1 MANRIV
7 IIGGVAGGASAAAK
21 ARRTDEQA
29 EITIFEKGPYISFAN
44 CGLPYY
50 VGGDIED
57 RDDLLLQT
65 PESFY
70 ARFRVKVHV
79 GHKVTAIDRAA
90 KTVTVRKPDGS
101 SFAEPYDKLIISPGA
116 KAIVPSLPGV
126 DAKNVFTLKTVPDA
140 DGLKKYVS
148 ENKPGTAVV
157 VGAGFIG
164 LEIAE
169 AFAKLGLDTTIV
181 ELQKQ
186 VLPPLDAEM
195 AAYVSAHLSTAGIN
209 MILGDGVKALHGGG
223 TVTELELNS
232 GLKIPAGVVVLAIGV
247 SPETAL
253 AKSAGLEM
261 GPLGGIKTN
270 SLMQTSDPDIYAAGD
285 AVECLHLVTG
295 KPARIWLAGPA
306 NKQGRAAGANAA
318 GSRIEFKGALATA
331 IVRAAGIDAGKTGLS
346 EREAQ
351 KEKMDYVAVHVHA
364 RDHAS
369 YYPGS
374 EMLTIKLIAE
384 KPSGRLLGAQVVGK
398 RGVDKRIDVF
408 ATAIYAGLTAK
419 DLCSLDLAYAP
430 QFASAKDPAIVAG
443 MVLENVLDGTSD
455 GFPANRAE
463 ELKAKNPDI
472 QFIDVRTVA
481 EFKDGGIPG
490 SKLIPVDSL
499 RERMGEIDKA
509 KEVAVYCRIGLRGY
523 VAERMLK
530 MNGFKVTNLLGGI
543 LLAKPPKQAAP
554 DRRGGTGSATADAVK
569 EALAA
574 GTTVIDVRET
584 DEFAYEHIA
593 GTLNIP
599 ASQIESGAAG
609 LQKHKP
615 VYVLCQSGVRSEPA
629 AETLRAKGF
638 ADVRVVEG
646 GISSWKGKGFETVR
660 AKGPLPIMRQVQ
672 ITAGAIVLLSV
683 LAGGGIVWLAAFV
696 GAGLMFAGISGWCGL
711 AKVLAVMPWNTS
723 TPEKKGNGG
732 DGGCGTGC
740 GI

>member
-1 MANRIV
+1 MPNKIV

-29 EITIFEKGPYISFAN
+29 EITVFEKGPYISFAN

-50 VGGDIED
+50 VGGDISD

-70 ARFRVKVHV
+70 ARFKVEVKVNHE
-79 GHKVTAIDRAA
+79 VTAINRAE

-101 SFAEPYDKLIISPGA
+101 TLTAPYDKLILAPGA
-116 KAIVPSLPGV
+116 KAIVPTLPGV
-126 DAKNVFTLKTVPDA
+126 TARNVFTLKTVPDA
-140 DGLKKYVS
+140 DGLKKYIT
-148 ENKPGTAVV
+148 EHKPDTAVV

-169 AFAKLGLDTTIV
+169 AFVKLGLETTIV

-195 AAYVSAHLSTAGIN
+195 AAYVSAHLASAGIN
-209 MILGDGVKALHGGG
+209 MLLGDGVKALHGGE
-223 TVTELELNS
+223 TVSELELNS

-247 SPETAL
+247 APEIAL
-253 AKSAGLEM
+253 AKAAGLEL
-261 GPLGGIKTN
+261 GPSGGIRTN

-285 AVECLHLVTG
+285 AVECMHLVTG
-295 KPARIWLAGPA
+295 KPSRIWLAGPA

-318 GSRIEFKGALATA
+318 GGRMEFTGALATA

-346 EREAQ
+346 EREAK
-351 KEKMDYVAVHVHA
+351 KEKLDYVAVHVHA

-374 EMLTIKLIAE
+374 EMLIIKLIAE

-408 ATAIYAGLTAK
+408 ATAIYSGLKAK
-419 DLCSLDLAYAP
+419 DLCALDLAYAP

-443 MVLENVLDGTSD
+443 MVLQNVLDGTSD
-455 GFPANRAE
+455 GVPAGEAE
-463 ELKAKNPDI
+463 ELRAKNPDI
-472 QFIDVRTVA
+472 QFIDVRTAA

-490 SKLIPVDSL
+490 ARLIPVDSL

-523 VAERMLK
+523 VAERILK
-530 MNGFKVTNLLGGI
+530 QYGYKVKNLLGGI
-543 LLAKPPKQAAP
+543 LLAKPPKQARP
-554 DRRGGTGSATADAVK
+554 DRKGETDSATADAAK
-569 EALAA
+569 EALANGA
-574 GTTVIDVRET
+574 TVLDVREK
-584 DEFAYEHIA
+584 DEFAYEHIP

-599 ASQIESGAAG
+599 LSGLDAASTDMPR
-609 LQKHKP
+609 HKP
-615 VYVLCQSGVRSEPA
+615 VYVFCQSGVRSIPA
-629 AETLRAKGF
+629 AELLRAKGF
-638 ADVRVVEG
+638 AEVKIVEG
-646 GISSWKGKGFETVR
+646 GLSAWKGKGFEVSK

-672 ITAGAIVLLSV
+672 ITAGVIVFLSIV
-683 LAGGGIVWLAAFV
+683 IGGKLVWLAAFV
-696 GAGLMFAGISGWCGL
+696 GAGLMFAGISGWCGM
-711 AKVLAVMPWNTS
+711 AKILSLLPWNKQAPATHR
-723 TPEKKGNGG
+723 TDRK
-732 DGGCGTGC
+732 DGCGSGC